1 MVDENLSGSRNGR
14 PGVEIVDQVRD
25 FIDRV
30 RGVVDQELKSSTGTE
45 NSSTR
50 TAECS
55 TRTMNGRWKSI
66 GLEEWSTRSWNR
78 RPGPRIRRPGRGV
91 VEDLS
96 TRSWNRRPGPRIRR
110 PGRRNPRPGR
120 WMGDENLSGSRNG
133 RPGVEIVDQ
142 VRDFIDRVRGFV
154 DQDGRMSE
162 KKKCCRITF
171 ENHWIWCNV
180 LWSNL
185 LKYINKEFR
194 MSSLHQICPRS
205 PN

>member
-30 RGVVDQELKSSTGTE
+30 RGVVEGL
-45 NSSTR
+45 STR
-50 TAECS
+50 T
-55 TRTMNGRWKSI
+55 R
-66 GLEEWSTRSWNR
+66 NR
-78 RPGPRIRRPGRGV
+78 RPGPRIC
-91 VEDLS
+91 
-96 TRSWNRRPGPRIRR
+96 
-110 PGRRNPRPGR
+110 
-120 WMGDENLSGSRNG
+120 

-171 ENHWIWCNV
+171 ENHWI
-180 LWSNL
+180 
-185 LKYINKEFR
+185 
-194 MSSLHQICPRS
+194 
-205 PN
+205 